1 MKALPA
7 VAACFLAAGSALP
20 AYSADKDDDVV
31 LVPGTIGIV
40 IPSELQ
46 SDVTTRTRPGGGDR
60 VNLTTKIEPEITF
73 QATEEISFLLGVT
86 LEQLQAPD
94 RGRDEA
100 FENQALFLKTLTA
113 NYESGPLA
121 LYIGKFTPN
130 FGRAWE
136 TGPGIYGNRFAKD
149 YEFAER
155 WGLGGGVTLEDTP
168 VGDLEFSASLFMVDR
183 TALSDSVLFRRGR
196 TTEAD
201 GGSGNTDSPR
211 SFAVAVD
218 GANLPLLDSLEYHF
232 AYTQQAKGEGDSGTM
247 RGLVAGAQLT
257 LPVVGA
263 LEATPLVEWARFD
276 NFGGTRGDDRTVWT
290 AALKLEQ
297 GPWQAVA
304 AYAKRELT
312 SNTASDENDRSL
324 QLSAGYTFTNG
335 LLAEIAWWRV
345 EDASETDDIIGLR
358 LSYEFGTQVRLY

>member
-1 MKALPA
+1 MKSLG
-7 VAACFLAAGSALP
+7 AAILLAAGTNCAAWAGEATEKAPLE
-20 AYSADKDDDVV
+20 
-31 LVPGTIGIV
+31 PGTIGIV

-46 SDVTTRTRPGGGDR
+46 SDWVTHARPGGGDR

-86 LEQLQAPD
+86 LEQLQSPD
-94 RGRDEA
+94 RGKDEA

-121 LYIGKFTPN
+121 LYIGKFTAN

-155 WGLGGGVTLEDTP
+155 WGLGGGVALEETP
-168 VGDLEFSASLFMVDR
+168 LGDLEFSASFFMVDR
-183 TALSDSVLFRRGR
+183 TVLSDSVLFQRGR
-196 TTEAD
+196 TSEAD
-201 GGSGNTDSPR
+201 GGSGNTDNPR

-218 GANLPLLDSLEYHF
+218 GSHLPLLDSLEYHL
-232 AYTQQAKGEGDSGTM
+232 AYTQQAKGEGDTGTM
-247 RGLVAGAQLT
+247 RGVVAGAQLT

-263 LEATPLVEWARFD
+263 LEATPLVEWASFD
-276 NFGGTRGDDRTVWT
+276 NFGGTRGNDRAVWT
-290 AALKLEQ
+290 AALKLEH

-304 AYAKRELT
+304 AYAKREL
-312 SNTASDENDRSL
+312 SDSTGREESDRSL

-335 LLAEIAWWRV
+335 LLAEVAWWRV
-345 EDASETDDIIGLR
+345 EDASETADIIGLR
-358 LSYEFGTQVRLY
+358 LSYEFGTQFRLY

>member
-1 MKALPA
+1 MKALSA
-7 VAACFLAAGSALP
+7 VAVCLLAAGAVRP
-20 AYSADKDDDVV
+20 AMAVDKDDDRV
-31 LVPGTIGIV
+31 LAPGTVGIA

-46 SDVTTRTRPGGGDR
+46 SDWTARSRPGGDR

-73 QATEEISFLLGVT
+73 QATEEMSFLLGVT
-86 LEQLQAPD
+86 FEQAQTPD

-100 FENQALFLKTLTA
+100 FEHHALYIKTLTA

-121 LYIGKFTPN
+121 LYMGKFTAN

-155 WGLGGGVTLEDTP
+155 WGLGGEVALDETP
-168 VGDLEFSASLFMVDR
+168 LGDLAFSASLFMVDR

-196 TTEAD
+196 TSEGD
-201 GGSGNTDSPR
+201 GGPGNTDSPR
-211 SFAVAVD
+211 SFAVALD
-218 GANLPLLDSLEYHF
+218 GSHLPLLDTLEYHL
-232 AYTQQAKGEGDSGTM
+232 AYTQQAKGEGDTATM
-247 RGLVAGAQLT
+247 RGVVAGAQLT

-263 LEATPLVEWARFD
+263 LEATPLVEWASFD
-276 NFGGTRGDDRTVWT
+276 NFGGTRGEDRTVWT
-290 AALKLEQ
+290 AALKLEH

-304 AYAKRELT
+304 AYAKREL
-312 SNTASDENDRSL
+312 SDASGLDESDRSL
-324 QLSAGYTFTNG
+324 QLSAGYSFSNG

-345 EDASETDDIIGLR
+345 EDASETDDIVGVR
-358 LSYEFGTQVRLY
+358 LSYEFGTQFRLY